1 MESATEGR
9 TTSLWVY
16 LAIGLA
22 AGMLSGLL
30 GVGGGIILVPLLV
43 GVVGLDQHRAH
54 ATSLAA
60 ILVIALTGA
69 IRLGIAG
76 EVNWEVGALVGIGAV
91 AGSTFGSRLMG
102 RMSPRLLRGVF
113 VVVLTVAAI
122 RMLTGGD
129 VALGAGLEG
138 FLVVVVAVAVGL
150 MAGFAGALAGIGGG
164 VIIVP
169 SLVFFLGIEQHTAS
183 GTSLMAIVFTAL
195 AATRVNWQ
203 AGRVDLRQGLTVGA
217 AGVLSALVG
226 SSVALALDASLLT
239 RIFGGFALLV
249 AIRMAVSLR
258 SAGRPPR

>member
-1 MESATEGR
+1 MESRTAGR
-9 TTSLWVY
+9 TSSIWVY
-16 LAIGLA
+16 VAIGLA

-69 IRLGIAG
+69 IRLGVAG
-76 EVNWEVGALVGIGAV
+76 EVDWVVGALVGLGAIT
-91 AGSTFGSRLMG
+91 GSTFGSRLMG
-102 RMSPRLLRGVF
+102 RMSPRVLRAVF
-113 VVVLTVAAI
+113 VLVLTVAAV

-129 VALGAGLEG
+129 VGLGAGLEG
-138 FLVVVVAVAVGL
+138 FPVVVVAVAVGL
-150 MAGFAGALAGIGGG
+150 LAGFAGALAGIGGG

-169 SLVFFLGIEQHTAS
+169 SLVFFLGIEQHTAG

-195 AATRVNWQ
+195 AATRVNWR
-203 AGRVDLRQGLTVGA
+203 AGRVDLREGFTLGG
-217 AGVLSALVG
+217 AGVISALVG

-249 AIRMAVSLR
+249 AIRMALSLR
-258 SAGRPPR
+258 SAQRPPR

>member
-1 MESATEGR
+1 MESR
-9 TTSLWVY
+9 TDRRTSSIWVY
-16 LAIGLA
+16 GAIGLA

-30 GVGGGIILVPLLV
+30 GIGGGIILVPLLV

-76 EVNWEVGALVGIGAV
+76 EVNWVVGALVGLGAV
-91 AGSTFGSRLMG
+91 TGSTLGSRLMG
-102 RMSPRLLRGVF
+102 RMSPRVLRGVF

-129 VALGAGLEG
+129 VALGSGMEGVLAGL
-138 FLVVVVAVAVGL
+138 VAVGVGL
-150 MAGFAGALAGIGGG
+150 LAGFAGALAGIGGG

-169 SLVFFLGIEQHTAS
+169 SLVFFLGIEQHTAG

-195 AATRVNWQ
+195 AATRVNWR
-203 AGRVDLRQGLTVGA
+203 AGRVDLREGFTVGA
-217 AGVLSALVG
+217 AGVLSSLAGTSL
-226 SSVALALDASLLT
+226 ALALDASLLT

-249 AIRMAVSLR
+249 AIRMALSLR
-258 SAGRPPR
+258 SAGPPPR

>member
-1 MESATEGR
+1 MESR
-9 TTSLWVY
+9 TAPGTASIWVY
-16 LAIGLA
+16 ASIGLA

-69 IRLGIAG
+69 IRLGVAG
-76 EVNWEVGALVGIGAV
+76 EVDWAVGALVGIGAIT
-91 AGSTFGSRLMG
+91 GSTFGSRLMG

-129 VALGAGLEG
+129 IALGTGMEAFVAG
-138 FLVVVVAVAVGL
+138 VVAVAVGL
-150 MAGFAGALAGIGGG
+150 LAGFAGALAGIGGG

-203 AGRVDLRQGLTVGA
+203 AGRVDLRQAFTVGG
-217 AGVLSALVG
+217 AGVISALLG
-226 SSVALALDASLLT
+226 SSLALALDGALLT

-249 AIRMAVSLR
+249 AIRMALSLR
-258 SAGRPPR
+258 SAPRPPR